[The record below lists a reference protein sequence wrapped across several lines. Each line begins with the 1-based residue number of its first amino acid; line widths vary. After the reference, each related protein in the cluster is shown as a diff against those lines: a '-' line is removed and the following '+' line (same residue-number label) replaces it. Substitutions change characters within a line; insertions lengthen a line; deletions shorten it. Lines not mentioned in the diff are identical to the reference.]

1 MRSWAAEAFFC
12 ELPLPG
18 VSSFF
23 CCFSENNL
31 IMIDEGLGKGARESP
46 EKIEKKGEN
55 LLVDVF
61 ADQPNGLRP
70 LI

>member
-46 EKIEKKGEN
+46 EKLKKRGE
-55 LLVDVF
+55 
-61 ADQPNGLRP
+61 
-70 LI
+70 IY